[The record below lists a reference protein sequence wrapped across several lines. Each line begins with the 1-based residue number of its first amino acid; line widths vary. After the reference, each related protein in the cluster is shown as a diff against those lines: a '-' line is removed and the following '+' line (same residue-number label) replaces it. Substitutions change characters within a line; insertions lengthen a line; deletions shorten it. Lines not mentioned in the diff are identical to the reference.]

1 MRIGLRGRILLLV
14 LAALLPPTAIALAV
28 ALEERS
34 EARDHALADVL
45 DATRLTA
52 ADVRQVFDSTA
63 GFLAAVA
70 QDLSRQRGR
79 DHCEDL
85 LALVPQ
91 STDRYSAVGLAG
103 PRGRVYCGTATPRFG
118 RRLESADVSSA
129 DWFRTAGRT
138 GAFALGDIGVGPLS
152 SVGVLL
158 AAYPVSGRGGGPPSV
173 LFAAIDLRRLAR
185 EPALNNAPRGT
196 IFNVLDD
203 RGTVVVRAPDGERLM
218 GHRMP
223 ERPLV
228 ETVLR
233 ERQGTS
239 EVKGLDGVERI
250 HAFAPVG
257 GMAGDRL
264 FITAGRSSEAVFAD
278 PTADMRRFLLLAAI
292 GLLLA
297 LALSWL
303 ASKLLLQR
311 WTSEVVDAA
320 RRFGSGDLTARAPV
334 RRGFGELTDVA
345 TALNSAAEEIERRQ
359 SEQARLL
366 AELVAAEEET
376 RRRIAADIHDD
387 TAQAVAA
394 AGLRMDALASE
405 LTDPGAREVATNA
418 RTALVEA
425 NRRLRRLLFELRP
438 PALDEAG
445 LAAAVELFLTD
456 AFGHD
461 GVDWRVDDRLEGE
474 PSPEVRAILYRVV
487 LEALTNV
494 RKHAGASLVE
504 VLLERRG
511 VGVAVRVRA
520 DGEGFD
526 LPAPDA
532 PAEPGHIGLLSMRER
547 AEAAGG
553 RFVLSSSPGRGT
565 LVEFWMPEPN
575 GGASRE
581 SRAASPPRPRRHD
594 PTRPASRTR
603 AGDAS

>member
-34 EARDHALADVL
+34 EAREHALGDVL
-45 DATRLTA
+45 DSTRLTA
-52 ADVRQVFDSTA
+52 ADVRRVFDSTA
-63 GFLAAVA
+63 GVLAALA
-70 QDLSRQRGR
+70 QDLSRHPGR
-79 DHCEDL
+79 EYCEDL
-85 LALVPQ
+85 LALLQQ
-91 STDRYSAVGLAG
+91 STDRYSAAGLAG
-103 PRGRVYCGTATPRFG
+103 PRGRVYCGAAKEGFG
-118 RRLESADVSSA
+118 RRLESANVSRA
-129 DWFRTAGRT
+129 GWFRTAART

-152 SVGVLL
+152 GVDLLL
-158 AAYPVSGRGGGPPSV
+158 AAHPVPGRGDGPPSV

-196 IFNVLDD
+196 TFVVLDD
-203 RGTVVVRAPDGERLM
+203 RGTVVARAPRDERLL
-218 GHRMP
+218 GHRLP

-233 ERQGTS
+233 ERQGTA
-239 EVKGLDGVERI
+239 EVKGIDGVKRI

-257 GMAGDRL
+257 GMTGDRL
-264 FITAGRSSEAVFAD
+264 FITAGRSSATVFAD
-278 PTADMRRFLLLAAI
+278 PTADMRRFLLLAAV

-303 ASKLLLQR
+303 ATKLLLER
-311 WTSEVVDAA
+311 WTSAVVEAA

-334 RRGFGELTDVA
+334 PRGLGELTDVA
-345 TALNSAAEEIERRQ
+345 TALNSAAEDIEGRQ
-359 SEQARLL
+359 AEQARLL

-394 AGLRMDALASE
+394 AGLRMDALVSE
-405 LTDPGAREVATNA
+405 LADPDAKEAAANA

-445 LAAAVELFLTD
+445 LAAAVQMFLTD

-461 GVDWRVDDRLEGE
+461 GVDWRVDDRLDGE

-511 VGVAVRVRA
+511 AGVAVRVRD
-520 DGEGFD
+520 DGGGFE

-553 RFVLSSSPGRGT
+553 RFALSSSPGRGT
-565 LVEFWMPEPN
+565 LVQFWMPEPN
-575 GGASRE
+575 GGASNG
-581 SRAASPPRPRRHD
+581 RPV
-594 PTRPASRTR
+594 
-603 AGDAS
+603 G